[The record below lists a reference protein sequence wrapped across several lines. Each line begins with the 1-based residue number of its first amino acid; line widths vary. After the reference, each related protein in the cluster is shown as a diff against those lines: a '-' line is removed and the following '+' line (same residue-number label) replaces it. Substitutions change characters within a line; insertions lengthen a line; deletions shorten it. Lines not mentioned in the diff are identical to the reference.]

1 VSEAPQQPQPDDADA
16 QDATAA
22 GTAAETDTRAATG
35 PAAGP
40 AAGSAAEGE
49 KRVTNAELFFDLVFV
64 LCVTQVSAMLHAQ
77 HGWAGA
83 GRALVVFVPIYWAW
97 VGTSVQASTHDV
109 DNTLDRLV
117 IFAIGLGGLFMALA
131 VPQAYGSRG
140 LLFGAAYLTV
150 RLVLAARVASLGG
163 VLIGPFG
170 VGAVITGPLLLLGG
184 LLHGDARTAVWA
196 LAAAADLATPTLAR
210 RRLTG
215 IRFHPGHL
223 PERFSLFV
231 LIALGET
238 IVSVGAPVASIEQ
251 LTTPELVAVAVSFV
265 LIAALWWVYFAYAT
279 DAIRHALT
287 TTAIR
292 VDLVR
297 QVLSYAHLVL
307 IGSIIAIAVGLTES
321 VEHPGAR
328 LSTGGGALLI
338 GGCALY
344 LATFGYTR
352 WRMFRLLS
360 TTRLVAAGLCLLLA
374 PAVHELPALGTLSL
388 LASVLVGLNIWE
400 PLRIRRQG
408 ML

>member
-1 VSEAPQQPQPDDADA
+1 MSDTTTAPEAAPRTDD
-16 QDATAA
+16 T
-22 GTAAETDTRAATG
+22 
-35 PAAGP
+35 
-40 AAGSAAEGE
+40 E

-64 LCVTQVSAMLHAQ
+64 LCVTQVSTMLHAD

-83 GRALVVFVPIYWAW
+83 GRALVVFVPLYWAW

-109 DNTLDRLV
+109 NNTVDRLV
-117 IFAIGLGGLFMALA
+117 IFAAGLGGLFMALA
-131 VPQAYGSRG
+131 MPQAYGSRG
-140 LLFGAAYLTV
+140 LMFGAAYLAV
-150 RLVLAARVASLGG
+150 RLVLAARVAALGG

-170 VGAVITGPLLLLGG
+170 VGALITGPLLLVGG

-196 LAAAADLATPTLAR
+196 LAATADLSTPMLAR
-210 RRLTG
+210 RRLT
-215 IRFHPGHL
+215 RVAVHPSHL

-238 IVSVGAPVASIEQ
+238 IVSVGAPVAGIADP
-251 LTTPELVAVAVSFV
+251 TAAELLAVAVSFV

-287 TTAIR
+287 TATIR

-307 IGSIIAIAVGLTES
+307 IGSIIAVAVGLTAS
-321 VEHPGAR
+321 VQHPDQP
-328 LSTGGGALLI
+328 LSGGSGVLLV

-360 TTRLVAAGLCLLLA
+360 TTRLVAAGLSLLLL
-374 PAVHELPALGTLSL
+374 PAVARFPALATLSL
-388 LASVLVGLNIWE
+388 QAGLAVALNIWE
-400 PLRIRRQG
+400 PVRIQRKG